1 MLKPWMKWLPLVL
14 VEVIARRT
22 CERVGVHAGSWW
34 CTAFKDVLIKVE
46 DRP

>member
-14 VEVIARRT
+14 VEAMARRK
-22 CERVGVHAGSWW
+22 CERVGVYGGSWW
-34 CTAFKDVLIKVE
+34 CQAFDDVLIKVD